1 MKILKYVGH
10 SVFQNYVKTCRPFS
24 FSELLT
30 DKNSVLLKYSDHLV
44 FERC

>member
-30 DKNSVLLKYSDHLV
+30 GKFRTADRQKFCIIKI
-44 FERC
+44 